1 MISYNCSENTWWGV
15 ITHVYLWESQLLVL
29 TLLLLVLN
37 LELSGYSCSLP
48 LGQWRFLLWKSVKH
62 LRHCW
67 PPALPAMTE
76 IFYICLSSRE
86 VATHTEFLNT
96 WNVTSATNKPNFY
109 FNFNLKTYIWQ
120 MVTLLDSTDI
130 TSWRQQNCVLVT
142 YSMRHTQQGV
152 PSILN
157 RWKVM

>member
-15 ITHVYLWESQLLVL
+15 ITHVYLWESRLLVL

-48 LGQWRFLLWKSVKH
+48 LGQRRSLLWKSVKH
-62 LRHCW
+62 LRPCW
-67 PPALPAMTE
+67 PP
-76 IFYICLSSRE
+76 
-86 VATHTEFLNT
+86 HFLQ
-96 WNVTSATNKPNFY
+96 WRKYSTSACPVGKSLLTQSSWALETWLVQLINGI

-130 TSWRQQNCVLVT
+130 TSWRQQNCELVS
-142 YSMRHTQQGV
+142 YSMRHPANSTQC
-152 PSILN
+152 ILN
-157 RWKVM
+157 RWKGM